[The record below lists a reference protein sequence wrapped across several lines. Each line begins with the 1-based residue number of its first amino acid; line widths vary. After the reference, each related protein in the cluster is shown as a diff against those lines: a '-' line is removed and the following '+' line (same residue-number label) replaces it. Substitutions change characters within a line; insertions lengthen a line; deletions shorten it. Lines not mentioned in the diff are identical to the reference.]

1 MAWRSGFEKG
11 EVISLY
17 EDKDKKITD
26 TKSALA
32 NERLKFTA
40 AIEDPARWTI
50 ANSFLSSRDIKRTDY
65 NNFDPLFHIWTL
77 QPPIISGSGNTSMQ
91 IINKS
96 PFEILNYLAMTEVM
110 PIDIFTSHINGHFMF
125 APRIL
130 DTSGLYDEQRG
141 NRLYYFFD
149 CFNQLPDQRSLIKD
163 IRVQTSTI
171 GVYNRFT
178 VLTADFGS
186 STNASLSG
194 LTSIVDIASAN
205 TKNRKVPVKQHV
217 IVDPKIK
224 ANEGNKEGA
233 AQALAL
239 TTASTMARDHTMII
253 FKIIGDSSFY
263 PGEAVRIFNTV
274 LHSKDIFTFN
284 ATSTSSAVFLKSLY
298 DEVQK
303 LLNSAVKQQGNNNK
317 VVDLSAVID
326 SMRKVA
332 GAPSDDLND
341 ALPMYKVRAITH
353 SLKANG
359 NDAGYTTKIVAVAD
373 IL

>member
-1 MAWRSGFEKG
+1 
-11 EVISLY
+11 
-17 EDKDKKITD
+17 
-26 TKSALA
+26 
-32 NERLKFTA
+32 
-40 AIEDPARWTI
+40 
-50 ANSFLSSRDIKRTDY
+50 
-65 NNFDPLFHIWTL
+65 
-77 QPPIISGSGNTSMQ
+77 
-91 IINKS
+91 
-96 PFEILNYLAMTEVM
+96 M
-110 PIDIFTSHINGHFMF
+110 PIDVFTSHINGHFMF

-149 CFNQLPDQRSLIKD
+149 CFDQLPAQRSLIKD

-205 TKNRKVPVKQHV
+205 TKNRKVPIKQHV

-239 TTASTMARDHTMII
+239 TTASTMARDNTTII
-253 FKIIGDSSFY
+253 FKVIGDSSFY
-263 PGEAVRIFNTV
+263 PGEAVRVFNTV
-274 LHSKDIFTFN
+274 LHSKGTFTFN
-284 ATSTSSAVFLKSLY
+284 ATTTSTAVFLKSLY
-298 DEVQK
+298 DEVEK
-303 LLNSAVKQQGNNNK
+303 IKATPIKQGGEKNK
-317 VVDLSAVID
+317 VVDLNDVID
-326 SMRKVA
+326 RMRNVA
-332 GAPSDDLND
+332 GQTSDDTLND